1 MPTPAEVTEVRLKL
15 RRAGFDPIPAHG
27 KRPSLGEWQ
36 KMSGVAEHEVQR
48 WERAYPSAENTGI
61 LTARTPTFDID
72 IYDPNAAQ
80 AVEELVRN
88 HFEEKGVFLARTGLW
103 PKRAIPFRC
112 DAPFAKI
119 SVTFAGEKGEK
130 LEFLGNG
137 QQFVV
142 HGIHP
147 DTHEPYH
154 WDGGELGEVARGDLP
169 YIHEKEASELV
180 EWATQMLAA
189 RFGYRVTGKSRTNE
203 GVESGNG
210 TRGGSGWG
218 EYLIGVASGD
228 HDAMVRFAL
237 ALVNSGM
244 SHAAAENFLHD
255 TVTAYAANIDP
266 ERLKRRLHEIPD
278 MVSSARRI
286 SDAEEKEERGQP
298 QAEAQ
303 QAPPQPQA
311 PAAGPLAELGERNAA
326 HIKTPPPRAW
336 LLGNV
341 FCRTFISS
349 LIAEG
354 GTGKTALRYAQLLS
368 LAIGRSLTGERVWQ
382 RCVVL
387 VISLEDS
394 EEELDRRICA
404 VMRHYGVDP
413 SEVDGWLWIRAPG
426 AKAGKL
432 MTVNRK
438 GRPEEGTMAAII
450 ERAIVRRKV
459 DIVSLDPFVKT
470 HGVSENDNNLI
481 DQVTQI
487 LLDLS
492 AKYDIAVDT
501 PHHVRKGPS
510 DPGNADRARGASS
523 QKDAYRL
530 VYTLSTMSPEEAETF
545 GIPEEER
552 PRYVRMDKG
561 KVNIV
566 PPARKAQWFKIVGV
580 RLENA
585 TDLYPNGDEVQT
597 VEPWT
602 PPAAFDGLD
611 TGTCNRILDTID
623 AGLPDGERYS
633 SAPRATT
640 RAAWQAVERH
650 TPGKPESQC
659 REIIRQWLANGLLI
673 VEIYHS
679 KKDRKSVEGLRVDN
693 AKRPGARTDT

>member
-36 KMSGVAEHEVQR
+36 KMIGVAEHEVQR
-48 WERAYPSAENTGI
+48 WERAYPSAGNTGI
-61 LTARTPTFDID
+61 LTARTPRFDID
-72 IYDPNAAQ
+72 IYDPAAAQ

-88 HFEEKGVFLARTGLW
+88 NFEEKGAILGRTGLW

-119 SVTFAGEKGEK
+119 SVTFEGEKGEK

-137 QQFVV
+137 QQFVA

-147 DTHEPYH
+147 DTHEPYQ

-169 YIHEKEASELV
+169 YIHEEEARELV
-180 EWATQMLAA
+180 EWATQMRAE
-189 RFGYRVTGKSRTNE
+189 RFGYRVAGKSRRKE
-203 GVESGNG
+203 EVESGNG
-210 TRGGSGWG
+210 GGGGNGWG

-228 HDAMVRFAL
+228 HDATVRFAM

-244 SHAAAENFLHD
+244 SDAAAENFLHD
-255 TVTAYAANIDP
+255 TVTAYAANIDR
-266 ERLKRRLHEIPD
+266 ERLERRLNEIPD

-286 SDAEEKEERGQP
+286 FDAEEKEERGQP
-298 QAEAQ
+298 QAATQ
-303 QAPPQPQA
+303 QAPQPEA

-341 FCRTFISS
+341 FCRAFLSS

-368 LAIGRSLTGERVWQ
+368 LAIGRPLTGERVWQ

-387 VISLEDS
+387 IISLEDS

-438 GRPEEGTMAAII
+438 GRPEGGTMAAIV

-481 DQVTQI
+481 DQVTQV

-552 PRYVRMDKG
+552 HSYVRMDKG

-580 RLENA
+580 RLENL
-585 TDLYPNGDEVQT
+585 TELYPNGDEVQT

-602 PPAAFDGLD
+602 PPGPFDGLH
-611 TGTCNRILDTID
+611 TETINRILDAID

-650 TPGKPESQC
+650 APGKPESQC
-659 REIIRQWLANGLLI
+659 REIIRQWLVNGLLI

-693 AKRPGARTDT
+693 AKRPGARTNT

>member
-36 KMSGVAEHEVQR
+36 KMIGVAEHEVQR

-88 HFEEKGVFLARTGLW
+88 HFEEKGAILGRTGLW

-119 SVTFAGEKGEK
+119 SVTFEGEKGEK

-137 QQFVV
+137 QQFVA

-147 DTHEPYH
+147 DTHEPYQ

-169 YIHEKEASELV
+169 YIHEEEARELV
-180 EWATQMLAA
+180 EWATQMLAE
-189 RFGYRVTGKSRTNE
+189 RFGYRIAGKSRTKE

-210 TRGGSGWG
+210 AGGGNGWG

-228 HDAMVRFAL
+228 HDAMVRFAM

-244 SHAAAENFLHD
+244 SDAAAENFLHD

-286 SDAEEKEERGQP
+286 FDAEEKEERGQP
-298 QAEAQ
+298 QAGAQ

-387 VISLEDS
+387 IISLEDS

-438 GRPEEGTMAAII
+438 GRAEGGTMAAII

-481 DQVTQI
+481 DQVTQV

-552 PRYVRMDKG
+552 HSYVRMDKG

-585 TDLYPNGDEVQT
+585 TELYPNGDEVQT

-611 TGTCNRILDTID
+611 TGTCNRILDAID
-623 AGLPDGERYS
+623 AGFLTASGIVQRR
-633 SAPRATT
+633 APRPA
-640 RAAWQAVERH
+640 RH
-650 TPGKPESQC
+650 GRRSKDTTPGKPESQC

>member
-1 MPTPAEVTEVRLKL
+1 
-15 RRAGFDPIPAHG
+15 
-27 KRPSLGEWQ
+27 
-36 KMSGVAEHEVQR
+36 
-48 WERAYPSAENTGI
+48 
-61 LTARTPTFDID
+61 
-72 IYDPNAAQ
+72 
-80 AVEELVRN
+80 
-88 HFEEKGVFLARTGLW
+88 
-103 PKRAIPFRC
+103 
-112 DAPFAKI
+112 
-119 SVTFAGEKGEK
+119 
-130 LEFLGNG
+130 
-137 QQFVV
+137 
-142 HGIHP
+142 
-147 DTHEPYH
+147 
-154 WDGGELGEVARGDLP
+154 
-169 YIHEKEASELV
+169 
-180 EWATQMLAA
+180 
-189 RFGYRVTGKSRTNE
+189 
-203 GVESGNG
+203 
-210 TRGGSGWG
+210 
-218 EYLIGVASGD
+218 
-228 HDAMVRFAL
+228 
-237 ALVNSGM
+237 
-244 SHAAAENFLHD
+244 
-255 TVTAYAANIDP
+255 
-266 ERLKRRLHEIPD
+266 

-286 SDAEEKEERGQP
+286 FDAEEKEERGQP

-387 VISLEDS
+387 IISLEDS

-438 GRPEEGTMAAII
+438 GRPEGGTMAAII

-481 DQVTQI
+481 DQVTQV

-552 PRYVRMDKG
+552 PQLR
-561 KVNIV
+561 
-566 PPARKAQWFKIVGV
+566 
-580 RLENA
+580 
-585 TDLYPNGDEVQT
+585 
-597 VEPWT
+597 
-602 PPAAFDGLD
+602 
-611 TGTCNRILDTID
+611 
-623 AGLPDGERYS
+623 PDGQGQGQHRSASAEGAMVQNRRRPPRERD
-633 SAPRATT
+633 RTL
-640 RAAWQAVERH
+640 
-650 TPGKPESQC
+650 SQ
-659 REIIRQWLANGLLI
+659 RR
-673 VEIYHS
+673 
-679 KKDRKSVEGLRVDN
+679 
-693 AKRPGARTDT
+693 

>member
-36 KMSGVAEHEVQR
+36 KMIGVAEHEVQR

-72 IYDPNAAQ
+72 LYDPNAAQ

-88 HFEEKGVFLARTGLW
+88 HFEEKGAILGRTGLW

-119 SVTFAGEKGEK
+119 SVTFEGEKGEK

-137 QQFVV
+137 QQFVA

-147 DTHEPYH
+147 DTHEPYQ

-169 YIHEKEASELV
+169 YIHEEEARELV
-180 EWATQMLAA
+180 EWATQMLAE
-189 RFGYRVTGKSRTNE
+189 RFGYRIAGESRTKE

-210 TRGGSGWG
+210 AGGGNGWG

-228 HDAMVRFAL
+228 HDAMVRFAM

-244 SHAAAENFLHD
+244 NRAAAENFLHD

-286 SDAEEKEERGQP
+286 FDAEEKEERGQP
-298 QAEAQ
+298 QAGAQ
-303 QAPPQPQA
+303 QALPQA

-368 LAIGRSLTGERVWQ
+368 LAIGRSLTGERVWR

-387 VISLEDS
+387 IISLEDS

-438 GRPEEGTMAAII
+438 GRAEGGTMAAII

-481 DQVTQI
+481 DQVTQV

-530 VYTLSTMSPEEAETF
+530 VYTLSTMCPEEAETF

-552 PRYVRMDKG
+552 HSYVRMDKG

-585 TDLYPNGDEVQT
+585 TELYPNGDEVQT

-602 PPAAFDGLD
+602 PPETFDGLD
-611 TGTCNRILDTID
+611 TETINRILDTID

-673 VEIYHS
+673 VEIYQS

>member
-1 MPTPAEVTEVRLKL
+1 
-15 RRAGFDPIPAHG
+15 
-27 KRPSLGEWQ
+27 
-36 KMSGVAEHEVQR
+36 
-48 WERAYPSAENTGI
+48 
-61 LTARTPTFDID
+61 
-72 IYDPNAAQ
+72 
-80 AVEELVRN
+80 
-88 HFEEKGVFLARTGLW
+88 
-103 PKRAIPFRC
+103 
-112 DAPFAKI
+112 
-119 SVTFAGEKGEK
+119 
-130 LEFLGNG
+130 
-137 QQFVV
+137 
-142 HGIHP
+142 
-147 DTHEPYH
+147 
-154 WDGGELGEVARGDLP
+154 
-169 YIHEKEASELV
+169 
-180 EWATQMLAA
+180 
-189 RFGYRVTGKSRTNE
+189 
-203 GVESGNG
+203 
-210 TRGGSGWG
+210 
-218 EYLIGVASGD
+218 
-228 HDAMVRFAL
+228 MVRFAMG
-237 ALVNSGM
+237 LVNSGM
-244 SHAAAENFLHD
+244 SDAAAENFLHD

-286 SDAEEKEERGQP
+286 FDAEEKEARGQP
-298 QAEAQ
+298 QAGTQ

-341 FCRTFISS
+341 FCRTFLSS

-387 VISLEDS
+387 IISLEDS

-459 DIVSLDPFVKT
+459 DIVSLDPFIKT

-481 DQVTQI
+481 DQVTQV

-492 AKYDIAVDT
+492 AKYDIAIDT

-530 VYTLSTMSPEEAETF
+530 VYTLSTMSPEEGETF

-552 PRYVRMDKG
+552 HSYVRMDKG

-585 TDLYPNGDEVQT
+585 TEIYPNGDEVQT

-611 TGTCNRILDTID
+611 TGTCNRILDAID

-640 RAAWQAVERH
+640 RAARQAVERH
-650 TPGKPESQC
+650 AQGKPESQC

>member
-36 KMSGVAEHEVQR
+36 KMIGVAEHEVRR
-48 WERAYPSAENTGI
+48 WQRAYPSAENTAI

-88 HFEEKGVFLARTGLW
+88 HFEEKGTILGRMGLW

-119 SVTFAGEKGEK
+119 SVTFEGEKGER

-137 QQFVV
+137 QQFVA

-147 DTHEPYH
+147 DTLEPYQ
-154 WDGGELGEVARGDLP
+154 WDGGELGEVARSDLP
-169 YIHEKEASELV
+169 DIHEKEARELV

-189 RFGYRVTGKSRTNE
+189 RFGYRIAGKSRTKE

-210 TRGGSGWG
+210 AGGGDGWG
-218 EYLIGVASGD
+218 EYLIGAASGD

-244 SHAAAENFLHD
+244 SDAAAENFLHD
-255 TVTAYAANIDP
+255 TVTAYAANIDT

-278 MVSSARRI
+278 MVSSARGI
-286 SDAEEKEERGQP
+286 FDAEEKEERGQP
-298 QAEAQ
+298 QAGAQ
-303 QAPPQPQA
+303 QALSQA
-311 PAAGPLAELGERNAA
+311 PTAGPLAELGERNAA

-387 VISLEDS
+387 IISLEDS

-404 VMRHYGVDP
+404 VMRHYGVDS

-438 GRPEEGTMAAII
+438 GRAEGGTMAAII

-481 DQVTQI
+481 DQVTQV

-530 VYTLSTMSPEEAETF
+530 VYTLSTMSPEEAEKF

-552 PRYVRMDKG
+552 HSYVRMDKG

-585 TDLYPNGDEVQT
+585 TELYPNGDEVQT

-611 TGTCNRILDTID
+611 TGTCNRILDAID

-673 VEIYHS
+673 VEIYLS

-693 AKRPGARTDT
+693 AKRPGAKTDT

>member
-36 KMSGVAEHEVQR
+36 KMIGVAEHEVQR
-48 WERAYPSAENTGI
+48 WERAYPNAENTGL
-61 LTARTPTFDID
+61 LTARTPTLDID
-72 IYDPNAAQ
+72 LDHANAAQ

-88 HFEEKGVFLARTGLW
+88 HFEKKGTILGRTGLW

-119 SVTFAGEKGEK
+119 SVTFEGEKGEK

-137 QQFVV
+137 QQFVA

-147 DTHEPYH
+147 DTHEPYR

-169 YIHEKEASELV
+169 YIHEEEARELV
-180 EWATQMLAA
+180 EWATQMLAE
-189 RFGYRVTGKSRTNE
+189 RFGYRIACKSRTKQ

-210 TRGGSGWG
+210 AGGGNGWG

-228 HDAMVRFAL
+228 HDAMVRFAM

-244 SHAAAENFLHD
+244 ISAAAENFLHD
-255 TVTAYAANIDP
+255 AVTAYAANIDP

-278 MVSSARRI
+278 MVPSARRI
-286 SDAEEKEERGQP
+286 FDAEEKEERGQP

-311 PAAGPLAELGERNAA
+311 PAAAPLAELGERNAA

-368 LAIGRSLTGERVWQ
+368 LAIGRSLTGERIWQ

-387 VISLEDS
+387 IISLEDS

-404 VMRHYGVDP
+404 VMRHYDVDP

-432 MTVNRK
+432 MTVNSK
-438 GRPEEGTMAAII
+438 GRAAGGTKAAII

-481 DQVTQI
+481 DQVTQV
-487 LLDLS
+487 LLDLC
-492 AKYDIAVDT
+492 AKHDIAVDT

-530 VYTLSTMSPEEAETF
+530 VYTLSTMSQEEAEKF
-545 GIPEEER
+545 GIQRRSATATSGWTRARSTSFRQRGRRNGSKSSASASRMRPNSIPTAMRSKPSSHGRR
-552 PRYVRMDKG
+552 PRHS
-561 KVNIV
+561 
-566 PPARKAQWFKIVGV
+566 
-580 RLENA
+580 
-585 TDLYPNGDEVQT
+585 TDSTPKPSIAFLTPSTRGFRTASDTVQ
-597 VEPWT
+597 
-602 PPAAFDGLD
+602 
-611 TGTCNRILDTID
+611 R
-623 AGLPDGERYS
+623 R
-633 SAPRATT
+633 APRPSRHGWRSKGT
-640 RAAWQAVERH
+640 RQGSPNLNA
-650 TPGKPESQC
+650 GKS
-659 REIIRQWLANGLLI
+659 
-673 VEIYHS
+673 
-679 KKDRKSVEGLRVDN
+679 
-693 AKRPGARTDT
+693 

>member
-36 KMSGVAEHEVQR
+36 KMIGVAEHEVRR

-72 IYDPNAAQ
+72 IYDPDAAQ
-80 AVEELVRN
+80 AAEELVRN
-88 HFEEKGVFLARTGLW
+88 HFEEKGVILGRTGLW

-119 SVTFAGEKGEK
+119 SVTFEGEKGEK

-137 QQFVV
+137 QQFVA

-147 DTHEPYH
+147 DTHEPYQ
-154 WDGGELGEVARGDLP
+154 WVGGELGEVARGDLP
-169 YIHEKEASELV
+169 YIHEEEARELV
-180 EWATQMLAA
+180 EWATQMLAE
-189 RFGYRVTGKSRTNE
+189 RFGYRIAGKSRTKE

-210 TRGGSGWG
+210 AGGGNGWG

-228 HDAMVRFAL
+228 HDAMVRFAM

-244 SHAAAENFLHD
+244 SDAAAENFLHD

-286 SDAEEKEERGQP
+286 LDAEEKEERGQP
-298 QAEAQ
+298 QAGTQ
-303 QAPPQPQA
+303 QARLQPQA

-341 FCRTFISS
+341 FCRTFLSS

-368 LAIGRSLTGERVWQ
+368 LAIGRSLTGDRVWQ

-387 VISLEDS
+387 IISLEDS

-404 VMRHYGVDP
+404 VMRHFGVDP

-432 MTVNRK
+432 MTVNRN
-438 GRPEEGTMAAII
+438 GRPEGGTMAAII
-450 ERAIVRRKV
+450 ERAIVRRNV

-481 DQVTQI
+481 DQVTQV

-492 AKYDIAVDT
+492 AKYDIAIDT

-523 QKDAYRL
+523 QRDAYRL
-530 VYTLSTMSPEEAETF
+530 VYTFSTMSPEEAETF
-545 GIPEEER
+545 GIPDEER
-552 PRYVRMDKG
+552 RSYVRMDKG

-585 TDLYPNGDEVQT
+585 TELYPNGDEVQT

-611 TGTCNRILDTID
+611 TGTCNRILDAID

-650 TPGKPESQC
+650 PQGKPESQC
-659 REIIRQWLANGLLI
+659 REIIRQWLENGLLI

-693 AKRPGARTDT
+693 AKRPGATTDT

>member
-1 MPTPAEVTEVRLKL
+1 
-15 RRAGFDPIPAHG
+15 
-27 KRPSLGEWQ
+27 
-36 KMSGVAEHEVQR
+36 MSGVAEHEVQR

-88 HFEEKGVFLARTGLW
+88 HFEEKGVIFGRTGLW

-119 SVTFAGEKGEK
+119 SVTFEGEKGEK

-137 QQFVV
+137 QQFVA

-147 DTHEPYH
+147 DTHEPYQ
-154 WDGGELGEVARGDLP
+154 WAGGELGEVARGDLP

-180 EWATQMLAA
+180 EWATQMLAE
-189 RFGYRVTGKSRTNE
+189 RFGYRIAGKSRTKE

-210 TRGGSGWG
+210 TGGGNGWG

-228 HDAMVRFAL
+228 HDAMVRFAM

-244 SHAAAENFLHD
+244 SDAAAENFLHD

-286 SDAEEKEERGQP
+286 FDAEEKEERGQP

-387 VISLEDS
+387 IISLEDS

-404 VMRHYGVDP
+404 VMRHYGVNS

-438 GRPEEGTMAAII
+438 GRPEGGTMAAII

-481 DQVTQI
+481 DQVTQV

-552 PRYVRMDKG
+552 HSYVRMDKG

-585 TDLYPNGDEVQT
+585 TELYPNGDEVQT

-611 TGTCNRILDTID
+611 TGTCNRILDAID

-640 RAAWQAVERH
+640 RAAWLAVERQ